1 MYAVYIILM
10 YYNRSLE
17 AWIVPKF
24 PSLNRD
30 IRQTSLDLKL
40 SAVGSFASC
49 DAVSSSSNEL
59 NNVDVDTD
67 NAGEFRQCL

>member
-1 MYAVYIILM
+1 M
-10 YYNRSLE
+10 
-17 AWIVPKF
+17 PKF

-40 SAVGSFASC
+40 RAVGSFASC